1 MKPSLLFF
9 LLSLFF
15 IFQSCTSV
23 TFEEPQP
30 SDEPDLESIPAE
42 LTGKYLNLSDSS
54 VFTVNTKLAIR
65 TYLITVCEPLS
76 KIDSLYEL
84 TADTFL
90 ILTDSL
96 RMKTHIINN
105 ADTIQIF
112 PDPLRVKAQIINDT
126 VCARFNYVDTIFNLS
141 EKNVLRK
148 YKQNYFMNVL
158 EEKGWEVIKLEL
170 HKNKLYVATIS
181 SKEDVRKL
189 RKITETT
196 DTTKTVFKPTPA
208 QFKKFVRKRG
218 FDNEEVLK
226 RVE

>member
-1 MKPSLLFF
+1 MKPSILFF
-9 LLSLFF
+9 LLSLFL

-30 SDEPDLESIPAE
+30 SDEPNLESIPAE
-42 LTGKYLNLSDSS
+42 LTGKFLNLSDSS

-65 TYLITVCEPLS
+65 TYLVLVCEPLS

-84 TADTFL
+84 TDDTML
-90 ILTDSL
+90 IVSDVT
-96 RMKTHIINN
+96 
-105 ADTIQIF
+105 
-112 PDPLRVKAQIINDT
+112 RVKAQIINDT

-148 YKQNYFMNVL
+148 YKQNFFMNVL
-158 EEKGWEVIKLEL
+158 EEEGWEVIKLDL

-208 QFKKFVRKRG
+208 QFKKFVRKKG